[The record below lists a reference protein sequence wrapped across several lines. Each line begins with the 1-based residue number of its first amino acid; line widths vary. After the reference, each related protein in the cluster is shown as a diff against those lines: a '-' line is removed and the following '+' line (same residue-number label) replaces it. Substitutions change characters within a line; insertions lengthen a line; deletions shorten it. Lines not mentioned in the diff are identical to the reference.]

1 MRRIDPFSWNNAS
14 RRFCGCGRARTGNAR
29 TDRGTGAV
37 PQLRCGLMWSRWP
50 GRVRCFGTRTSRGR
64 HVAFAIL
71 VAAIGLLTALCVS
84 STDAQAAIRIPGTPY
99 SVQIEASDAPLGAIL
114 DMLADKFGVRVDSP
128 TELTDRIDG
137 IYSGP
142 LRVVIGRLLD
152 SYNYVIIIGDKASDT
167 SMRVVL
173 FGRITAAAVS
183 APAVQSRPD
192 TPASRWRTPPGGR

>member
-1 MRRIDPFSWNNAS
+1 MCFRIRHRRRHPDLQ
-14 RRFCGCGRARTGNAR
+14 RRWQRTVN
-29 TDRGTGAV
+29 GTSIAITPPPTNV
-37 PQLRCGLMWSRWP
+37 
-50 GRVRCFGTRTSRGR
+50 TGR

-84 STDAQAAIRIPGTPY
+84 LTDAQAAIRIEGTPY
-99 SVQIEASDAPLGAIL
+99 SVQIEASDAPLGAIF